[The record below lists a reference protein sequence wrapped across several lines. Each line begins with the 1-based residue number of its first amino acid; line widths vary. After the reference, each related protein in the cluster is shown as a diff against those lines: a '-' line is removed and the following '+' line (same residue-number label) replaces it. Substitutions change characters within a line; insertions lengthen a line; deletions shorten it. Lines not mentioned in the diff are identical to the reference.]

1 MFVERT
7 GARALLSRPV
17 AALSRRYRYMGKTK
31 AAERQF
37 KCCYARFFLRYCYE
51 SGRAERKCDCAA
63 FKWFFLDESGK
74 AERKCCFAGFKRF
87 FLDESGKAERK
98 CCFAEFKCD
107 SVAFKPFFFS
117 LFTFHSP

>member
-1 MFVERT
+1 
-7 GARALLSRPV
+7 
-17 AALSRRYRYMGKTK
+17 MGKTGPTK
-31 AAERQF
+31 SEF
-37 KCCYARFFLRYCYE
+37 
-51 SGRAERKCDCAA
+51 KCDCVA
-63 FKWFFLDESGK
+63 FKWFKF
-74 AERKCCFAGFKRF
+74 CFAGFKRF